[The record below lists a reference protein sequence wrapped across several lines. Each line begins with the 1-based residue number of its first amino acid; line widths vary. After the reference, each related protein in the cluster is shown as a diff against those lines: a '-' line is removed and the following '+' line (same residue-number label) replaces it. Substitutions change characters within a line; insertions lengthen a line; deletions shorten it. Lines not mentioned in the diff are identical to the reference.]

1 MSTTAKSDNNRGNNG
16 LCNNVHTT
24 TCTSRHSPHH
34 SEHNNENDKMEM
46 ISSSNKPISLHEA
59 LSMDEV
65 LTTGFSS
72 LQSSDVVFK
81 WVISLILG
89 GILLGTILPQ
99 NETLPSAT
107 WRLLSSIIGY
117 IYFLAWSSS
126 FYPQIVMNYE
136 RQTTRGLSVD
146 FCVLNVL
153 GYCCYTVYTTTF
165 FWNKGIAE
173 EYKRRFSSG
182 DDDIDEKSSEAEITV
197 QGNDVAF
204 AIHAL
209 IMASVTL
216 SQVGIYDTFES
227 RPPSKRVI
235 VIIFSTISF
244 CMAYVCFTWAVK
256 GNVDFLGFLYVLGMV
271 KLGVTI
277 GKYVPQVLLN
287 KQRKST
293 VGWNVKNVI
302 LDLTG
307 GILSLIQ
314 LVGDC
319 ASMKDYSGLVGNP
332 VKIFLSLVTIFFDV
346 IFLLQHYVMY
356 PERSSY
362 TILEPQQPS
371 IEAG

>member
-1 MSTTAKSDNNRGNNG
+1 MMI
-16 LCNNVHTT
+16 
-24 TCTSRHSPHH
+24 TSR
-34 SEHNNENDKMEM
+34 
-46 ISSSNKPISLHEA
+46 NKPIILHESI
-59 LSMDEV
+59 SMDEV
-65 LTTGFSS
+65 LTSGFSS
-72 LQSSDVVFK
+72 SQSPNIVFK
-81 WVISLILG
+81 WVISLVLGGILLGTILNIVFKWVISLVLG

-153 GYCCYTVYTTTF
+153 GYCCYGLYTTTF
-165 FWNKGIAE
+165 FWNQGIAE

-182 DDDIDEKSSEAEITV
+182 GDDINEKSSEAEITV

-216 SQVGIYDTFES
+216 SQVGVYDTFKS

-244 CMAYVCFTWAVK
+244 CVAYVCFTWAVK
-256 GNVDFLGFLYVLGMV
+256 GDVDFLGFLYVLGMV

-287 KQRKST
+287 KQRKSTVGWNVKNQRKST

-332 VKIFLSLVTIFFDV
+332 VKIVLSLVTIFFDV

-356 PERSSY
+356 PDRSSY

>member
-24 TCTSRHSPHH
+24 TCTSRHSSQH

-46 ISSSNKPISLHEA
+46 ISSSNKPIILHEA

-65 LTTGFSS
+65 LTSGFSS
-72 LQSSDVVFK
+72 LQSSNNVFK
-81 WVISLILG
+81 WVISLVLG

-99 NETLPSAT
+99 NKTLPSAT

-126 FYPQIVMNYE
+126 FYPQIVMNHE

-165 FWNKGIAE
+165 FWNQGIAE
-173 EYKRRFSSG
+173 EYKRRFSSDV
-182 DDDIDEKSSEAEITV
+182 DDSDEKSSEAEITV

-209 IMASVTL
+209 LMASVTL
-216 SQVGIYDTFES
+216 SQVGIYDTFKS

-244 CMAYVCFTWAVK
+244 CMAYVFFTWAVK

-319 ASMKDYSGLVGNP
+319 ASMKNWSGLVGNP

-362 TILEPQQPS
+362 TLLETQQAS